1 MAGELCINYLWLCVT
16 FRASSAARRL
26 CDASNTPTDTISA
39 ASASSPR
46 DAASSAAYAASTASS
61 CSRDC
66 FSGPAG
72 SLPGGRWRTVD
83 T

>member
-1 MAGELCINYLWLCVT
+1 MTHRRVT
-16 FRASSAARRL
+16 FRASSAHIRL
-26 CDASNTPTDTISA
+26 CDALNTPSATMSA

-46 DAASSAAYAASTASS
+46 DAASSAEYAASTASI
-61 CSRDC
+61 CARDC

-72 SLPGGRWRTVD
+72 SFPGGRWRTVD